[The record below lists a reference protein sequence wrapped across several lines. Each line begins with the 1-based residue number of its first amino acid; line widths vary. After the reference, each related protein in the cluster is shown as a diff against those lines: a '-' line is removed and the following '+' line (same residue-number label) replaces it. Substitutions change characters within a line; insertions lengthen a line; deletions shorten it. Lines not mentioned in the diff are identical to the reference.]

1 MIELKNISKEF
12 DGNRVLNGI
21 SLKLN
26 EGSVYG
32 IVGANGAGKST
43 MLRVIAGIY
52 EKSDGEAKLDGKNI
66 YNNHAAKKNIA
77 FVPDD
82 LYFLPQAD
90 LNRMEDFYA
99 ASYESF
105 DRERF
110 DYLARAFGLNRKKK
124 IASFSKGMK
133 RQAASIL
140 ALSTRAKY
148 IFLDETFDGLDP
160 VMRNLLKKEIYADVA
175 DNNSCVVITSH
186 SLRELEDTCD
196 RLALLYQGGLVFESD
211 VDELQTKLVKVQV
224 AFAESDFGR
233 ERFDGIHYLDYE
245 KHGSVA
251 NLIVRGD
258 KDAIRSKFQE
268 LDPLILDVLPLS
280 LEEIFIY
287 ELSARGYLVSEENN
301 DYE

>member
-1 MIELKNISKEF
+1 MIELKNVSKEF

-26 EGSVYG
+26 ERSVYG

-43 MLRVIAGIY
+43 MLRVVAGIY
-52 EKSDGEAKLDGKNI
+52 EKTDGEVRLDGKNI
-66 YNNHAAKKNIA
+66 YNNHAAKKNIV

-90 LNRMEDFYA
+90 LNRMEEFYA

-110 DYLARAFGLNRKKK
+110 DYLAQAFGLSRKKK

-148 IFLDETFDGLDP
+148 VFLDETFDGLDP

-224 AFAESDFGR
+224 AFADSDFDS
-233 ERFDGIHYLDYE
+233 EKFDGIHYLDYE

-251 NLIVRGD
+251 KLIVRGER
-258 KDAIRSKFQE
+258 DAVRSRFQRLE
-268 LDPLILDVLPLS
+268 PLILDVLPLS

>member
-1 MIELKNISKEF
+1 MIELKNVSKEF
-12 DGNRVLNGI
+12 DGSRVLNGI

-52 EKSDGEAKLDGKNI
+52 EKTDGEVKLDGKNI
-66 YNNHAAKKNIA
+66 YNNHAAKKNIV

-90 LNRMEDFYA
+90 LNRMEEFYA
-99 ASYESF
+99 ALYESF

-110 DYLARAFGLNRKKK
+110 DYLAQAFGLSRKKK

-148 IFLDETFDGLDP
+148 VFLDETFDGLDP

-224 AFAESDFGR
+224 AFADSDFDS
-233 ERFDGIHYLDYE
+233 EKFDGIHYLDYE

-251 NLIVRGD
+251 KLIVRGER
-258 KDAIRSKFQE
+258 DAVRSRFQRLE
-268 LDPLILDVLPLS
+268 PLILDVLPLS

>member
-12 DGNRVLNGI
+12 DGNKVLNGI
-21 SLKLN
+21 NLNLN

-52 EKSDGEAKLDGKNI
+52 EKSEGEITLDGKHI
-66 YNNHAAKKNIA
+66 YNNYSAKKNIA

-82 LYFLPQAD
+82 LYFLPLAD

-105 DRERF
+105 DRDRF
-110 DYLARAFGLNRKKK
+110 DYLVSAFGLNRTKK
-124 IASFSKGMK
+124 ITSFSKGMK
-133 RQAASIL
+133 RQAASVL

-148 IFLDETFDGLDP
+148 ILLDETFDGLDP
-160 VMRNLLKKEIYADVA
+160 VMRNLLKKEIYSDIADRG
-175 DNNSCVVITSH
+175 SCVVITSH

-196 RLALLYQGGLVFESD
+196 RLALIYQGGIVFEND

-224 AFAESDFGR
+224 GFGSPDFGR
-233 ERFDGIHYLDYE
+233 ELFDDIHYLDYE

-251 NLIVRGD
+251 TLIVRGD
-258 KDAIRSKFQE
+258 KDGIKAKLMRLE
-268 LDPLILDVLPLS
+268 PLILDILPLS

-287 ELSARGYLVSEENN
+287 ELSARGYLVNEENE
-301 DYE
+301 DI